1 MVASQTGYNRAMAVT
16 DPNTPATS
24 TTEGKRRH
32 RFQFSLRTALLLML
46 LAGLLS
52 GGFVWWR
59 DRAERQRKTVAELR
73 KLGADVDYKYFA
85 FFEPGGGKVVGP
97 HDEFFVVSQLRNR
110 FGNDFVSDVRNVKYT
125 PTAYV
130 PPRPVPPPADGR
142 RVVELIKQLPRLED
156 LRLHADVSP
165 QDLAEFPFL
174 ESIKFFSLLPSR
186 GTWADADLTP
196 FERCSKLEYFGLAQ
210 QPIDG
215 SGLVHLHN
223 CKNLRMLI
231 LWRTDFNDAALVH
244 LPAMTSLEYLNLGRT
259 KVTDAGVA
267 TAELPESLQR
277 LELDETAVGD
287 AAMDNISHLQL
298 PNLIE
303 VGVQKTQVTK
313 KGIERFHGRGAG
325 SWMR

>member
-1 MVASQTGYNRAMAVT
+1 MAVAAS
-16 DPNTPATS
+16 NTPAAS
-24 TTEGKRRH
+24 TTGVKPRR
-32 RFQFSLRTALLLML
+32 RPLQFSIRTALLGML
-46 LAGLLS
+46 LAS
-52 GGFVWWR
+52 IFFAGFAWWR

-85 FFEPGGGKVVGP
+85 FFEPGVGKEIGP

-110 FGNDFVSDVRNVKYT
+110 FGNDFVSDVRSVKYN

-130 PPRPVPPPADGR
+130 PPRPVPPADGR
-142 RVVELIKQLPRLED
+142 RVIELIKQLSRLED
-156 LRLHADVSP
+156 LGLHADVSP

-174 ESIKFFSLLPSR
+174 ESIKSFSLLPSR
-186 GTWADADLTP
+186 GTWTDADLAP

-244 LPAMTSLEYLNLGRT
+244 LPAMTGLEQLNLGRT

-267 TAELPESLQR
+267 TTELPQSLQR
-277 LELDETAVGD
+277 LYLDETAVGD

-313 KGIERFHGRGAG
+313 EGIERFYGRGAG